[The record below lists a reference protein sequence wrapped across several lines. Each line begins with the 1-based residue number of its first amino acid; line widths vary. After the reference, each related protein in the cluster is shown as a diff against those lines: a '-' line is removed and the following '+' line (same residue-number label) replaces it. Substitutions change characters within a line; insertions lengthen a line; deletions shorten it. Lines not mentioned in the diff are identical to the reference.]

1 MVKKG
6 VKKLVGKEESP
17 LHSPFHRASELD
29 STKASLVGKKEEV
42 RMSDAEREK
51 NMSLGIKEGS
61 ASTVMSI
68 ITDTYMTPF
77 ALALGANS
85 VHIGF
90 LNSFSGL
97 LSPLAQ
103 VYGSK
108 LEYSRKKLILV
119 TVAWQALM
127 LLPILLLGIL
137 FMFNLKAGL
146 PSLLIIF
153 YSLYIILGSL
163 SGPAWFSLIGD
174 IVPEKKRGRYFGK
187 RNAIL
192 GGIGI
197 VVILI
202 SSFFLDYF
210 KTGGWVLV
218 GFSTLFLVAI
228 IARAGSLILLKR
240 LEDPDNEHR
249 IVHEGFKHFA
259 KNLFKTNYGRFV
271 IYMTLINLSA
281 MIASP
286 FFSVYMLE
294 VLDFSYIWFT
304 LISLSQ
310 AVSMLIFMLVW
321 GKFADRYGNKELLSI
336 GSLLIP
342 ILPLLWI
349 FSQNRYYLLIPM
361 FIGGIGWAA
370 FNLASSNFV
379 YDSVERDKR
388 EIYLAYMNIFAGIG
402 IFLGAAIGGLMIKYL
417 PIKFMNIF
425 LFVFLVS
432 AVLRALTAL
441 VMIPLI
447 KEVRK
452 VEKFSFAKRVIPLL
466 HLRMIGNHT
475 TLSHHT
481 YHSGHFADKR

>member
-1 MVKKG
+1 MAKKRAKDRGKG
-6 VKKLVGKEESP
+6 VEEIKFSN
-17 LHSPFHRASELD
+17 
-29 STKASLVGKKEEV
+29 
-42 RMSDAEREK
+42 AEREK

-68 ITDTYMTPF
+68 ITDTYTTPF

-103 VYGSK
+103 VYGSRLK
-108 LEYSRKKLILV
+108 YPRKRLILI

-127 LLPILLLGIL
+127 LLPILLLGTL

-146 PSLLIIF
+146 PSVLIIF

-163 SGPAWFSLIGD
+163 SGPAWFSWLGD
-174 IVPEKKRGRYFGK
+174 IVPEEKRGRYFGK

-192 GGIGI
+192 GGVGI
-197 VVILI
+197 FIALI
-202 SSFFLDYF
+202 SSFFLDFF
-210 KTGGWVLV
+210 KTEGVVLV
-218 GFSTLFLVAI
+218 GFSVLFLVAI
-228 IARAGSLILLKR
+228 FARTGSYFILKR
-240 LEDPDNEHR
+240 IFDPDDKTKIIRER
-249 IVHEGFKHFA
+249 FSDFTRD
-259 KNLFKTNYGRFV
+259 LFKTNYGKFV
-271 IYMTLINLSA
+271 IYMTLINFAA
-281 MIASP
+281 MVASP

-294 VLDFSYIWFT
+294 ELNLSYVWFT
-304 LISLSQ
+304 IINLSQ

-321 GKFADRYGNKELLSI
+321 GKFADRYGNKELLII

-342 ILPLLWI
+342 TLPLLWI
-349 FSQNRYYLLIPM
+349 FNQNPYYLLIPM

-379 YDSVERDKR
+379 YDSVEREKR
-388 EIYLAYMNIFAGIG
+388 EIYLAYMNVFAGIG
-402 IFLGAAIGGLMIKYL
+402 IFLGAGLGGLMIKYL

-432 AVLRALTAL
+432 AVLRALTAIIMMP
-441 VMIPLI
+441 VI
-447 KEVRK
+447 KEVKK
-452 VEKFSFAKRVIPLL
+452 VERFSFARVTPLL
-466 HLRMIGNHT
+466 HLRMLGHHT
-475 TLSHHT
+475 TLSHHV
-481 YHSGHFADKR
+481 HHQGHFNKQ

>member
-1 MVKKG
+1 MKKEMDKRNIG
-6 VKKLVGKEESP
+6 
-17 LHSPFHRASELD
+17 
-29 STKASLVGKKEEV
+29 GKKDGVNLSNE
-42 RMSDAEREK
+42 EREK

-108 LEYSRKKLILV
+108 LGYSRKKLILI

-127 LLPILLLGIL
+127 LLPILLLGIF

-146 PSLLIIF
+146 PIFLIVF
-153 YSLYIILGSL
+153 YSLYVIFGSL

-174 IVPEKKRGRYFGK
+174 IVPEEKRGRYFGK

-192 GGIGI
+192 GAIGI
-197 VVILI
+197 IITLI
-202 SSFFLDYF
+202 SSFFLDF
-210 KTGGWVLV
+210 FRTEGRVLV
-218 GFSTLFLVAI
+218 GFSALFLIAM
-228 IARAGSLILLKR
+228 IARAGSFILLKR
-240 LEDPDNEHR
+240 IKDPDGKHK
-249 IVHEGFKHFA
+249 IVHEGFKHFVR
-259 KNLFKTNYGRFV
+259 NLGKTNYGKFV
-271 IYMTLINLSA
+271 IYMTLINFSA

-294 VLDFSYIWFT
+294 ELNFSYVWFT
-304 LISLSQ
+304 IINLGQ

-321 GKFADRYGNKELLSI
+321 GKFADKYGNKELLII

-342 ILPLLWI
+342 ALPLLWI
-349 FSQNRYYLLIPM
+349 FNQNRYYLLIPM

-388 EIYLAYMNIFAGIG
+388 ETYLAYMNIFAGIG
-402 IFLGAAIGGLMIKYL
+402 IFLGAGLGGLMIKYL
-417 PIKFMNIF
+417 HVRFMNIF

-432 AVLRALTAL
+432 AILRALTAL
-441 VMIPLI
+441 IMMPIV

-452 VEKFSFAKRVIPLL
+452 VEKFTFARVTPLL
-466 HLRMIGNHT
+466 HLRMLGNHT
-475 TLSHHT
+475 TLHHT
-481 YHSGHFADKR
+481 HHREH